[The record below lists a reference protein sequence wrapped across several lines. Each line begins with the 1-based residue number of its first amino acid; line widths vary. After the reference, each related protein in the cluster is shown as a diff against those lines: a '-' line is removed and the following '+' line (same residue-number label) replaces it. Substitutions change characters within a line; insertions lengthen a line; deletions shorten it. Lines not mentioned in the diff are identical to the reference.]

1 MSRPARN
8 SPARRARAAL
18 LLGAGAA
25 AVNLLLLGGLL
36 ALNTTAP
43 VAPAAEKPVRLH
55 AVRLGPPPD
64 PAPRKE
70 LAETAPRARAD
81 RPAAGPAREV
91 LTLSEEPAAPGVRG
105 LDFTIAPGLSEL
117 GIVPQ
122 GLLPSAAAPGLES
135 AVAGR
140 IGASGGGDGTGTVGV
155 AELDRAPQ
163 ERSTPMPAYPQS
175 ARRAGIEGWV
185 ETKLLLD
192 EKGEVEEVQIV
203 KWEGHTAFVEAVRSS
218 LARWR
223 FTPAVRAGRPVR
235 IWKPYVVRFKLEN

>member
-8 SPARRARAAL
+8 SPARRARGAL

-25 AVNLLLLGGLL
+25 GVNLLLLGGLL

-43 VAPAAEKPVRLH
+43 VAQAGEKPVRLH
-55 AVRLGPPPD
+55 AVRLGPPTSP
-64 PAPRKE
+64 PPRKE
-70 LAETAPRARAD
+70 AAETAPKAVDRAAS
-81 RPAAGPAREV
+81 AAVREV
-91 LTLSEEPAAPGVRG
+91 LTLSEEPVAPGVRG
-105 LDFTIAPGLSEL
+105 LDFSVAPGLSDI
-117 GIVPQ
+117 GVVPQ

-140 IGASGGGDGTGTVGV
+140 IGAGGGGDGTGTGGI

-163 ERSTPMPAYPQS
+163 EKSTPMPAYPQS

-203 KWEGHTAFVEAVRSS
+203 KWEGHTAFVEAVRTS

-223 FTPAVRAGRPVR
+223 FTPAVREGRAVR